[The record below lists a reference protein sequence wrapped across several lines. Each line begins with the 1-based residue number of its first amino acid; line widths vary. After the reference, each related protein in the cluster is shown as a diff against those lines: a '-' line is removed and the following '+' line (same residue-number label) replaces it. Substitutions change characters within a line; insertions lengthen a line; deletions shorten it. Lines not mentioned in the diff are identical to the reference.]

1 MAYSASQLLVI
12 SGLSQNRGLA
22 ANLTMTGIINNLQSV
37 GILSGKLRRIAIH
50 PRVDPGVVTALR
62 TYIPGVSCTVP
73 VGYTTLSS
81 VLSTVD
87 ATENIKQRST
97 ALLSRGV
104 GAFLNLITV
113 VSTVSRSS
121 REVLGSLYALE
132 NEGFAIA
139 GPDIKTHVDLLT
151 GGITSKF
158 GPLAI
163 GSQDYLRASGL
174 YTGGSTITTGS
185 SDVKNSINAVATGI
199 VNLGTLYDFHDLEN
213 FGTPYGLIINL
224 LKQGLIKSEFFQQF
238 AEENIT
244 TDTLSITNETILTS
258 VLSKITGQ
266 SLQKIITSTNL
277 QLPSTNT
284 ILLNAAELLEA
295 GKILPVSAV
304 NAIPQG
310 TLKSLAKQLISLNL
324 KYDSPTDIANAFR
337 NITIPNNPDLSS
349 MNVPVPA
356 DDVAQLRSSVP
367 SGTGDFNSATIN
379 NMIGTVAGYVQVQ
392 ALSAIQQS
400 VSSISNSTEAQALS
414 AAADALFDKYE
425 NDTAVPADNTAFIT
439 AIINLSLV
447 AAFEAILTVANTA
460 AAEITDQLELEIANC
475 SIGGIDI
482 YASVPG
488 QSNVFQLIS
497 GLPQFG
503 VDTESTGIATMLL
516 NMITDDK
523 YGQALRAVLQQGQNE
538 QVLKTIGAG
547 TIGIIDVDQKALEVR
562 SLTGAGLSQKQ
573 RENVIEDARGRGL
586 DIENALSNAA
596 TYGYNNQYYVSRGFP
611 SA

>member
-50 PRVDPGVVTALR
+50 PSVDPGVVTALR

-97 ALLSRGV
+97 ALLSRGA

-213 FGTPYGLIINL
+213 FGTPYGLITNL

-324 KYDSPTDIANAFR
+324 KYDSSTDIANAFR

-379 NMIGTVAGYVQVQ
+379 NMIGTVSGYVQVQ
-392 ALSAIQQS
+392 ALSTIQQT

-414 AAADALFDKYE
+414 AAADDLFDKYE
-425 NDTAVPADNTAFIT
+425 NDTAVSADNTAFIT

-447 AAFEAILTVANTA
+447 AAFEAILTAAITA